1 MKRILKFGIILIFL
15 LIIVGCENKNEQHTH
30 NYSINTIPATC
41 TEKGSIEYKCPC
53 GYFYI
58 EEIELSD
65 HVFSAWTIVE
75 EAGINKEGKK
85 QRICLQCKYVETDI
99 IAAETHTHMYTGK
112 VVHPTCTEK
121 GYTEYECECGHKYQ
135 ENEINP
141 LGHAYTDWV
150 IVKEATETENGF
162 RQKKCIICGDVIS
175 ETIIYSH
182 IHTYQENIIEADC
195 ENYGYTEYKCECG
208 YSYKDRYVNPLG
220 HKYEEWKVVKEATE
234 TEEGLKEQECSR
246 CKDKVTENIP
256 VKEHVHNYISTII
269 NPTCTSQGYTEYTC
283 GCKNTYRDNYTDP
296 TGHIE
301 EKIEGIEPTYTE
313 TGLSEGVKCKVC
325 NIIIVEQKTLPMLV
339 DKTLSITWYDPK
351 FDMIEEERTYDSSKG
366 LNSKEFLV
374 LEKEGYEFLGWSLK
388 RVIES
393 ENDLVSIITKGHAQ
407 SITLYAQWKPIEYNI
422 IYNGAFKNCHSNPT
436 KYTIED
442 AFTLEN
448 AEWTGLKFVQW
459 CDIEGKKID
468 YIELGTIGDITL
480 EAQWASEE
488 NQVVQ
493 SKDLDYSIEYDEEN
507 QLYYFVF
514 YVGTIENV
522 VINELFSQ
530 YKHVGESLSYNKT
543 NTVSIGSESATT
555 VSNTISEYVSKTVNW
570 EETIGEIKS
579 KTEGNESGFKFGG
592 SVSIVP
598 GIGGYEA
605 AVENKH
611 IESKTNTDSK
621 ETTNGTSDTSGES
634 YENTFSSTVAYNS
647 TYSTSITASLNVSE
661 TSPQG
666 TYRFVSVGKVY
677 VFTVLTFNFSE
688 NKFYFDTYSVMDDKL
703 VGMSLYTPDSDLN
716 INVSYSKGFDYEIP
730 NLNFVEEMKNAYKVR
745 YNSNGGKGEMS
756 QSVFFVDQDGKLQ
769 ENKFSK
775 DGYSFIGWSKT
786 PEGPIEFNKEEI
798 VNNIGS
804 KDEEIDLYAQWVANS
819 YEVTLNP
826 NEGKLVNK
834 QIKVTYDEEYGELP
848 EPVRYGY
855 EFLGWYYEN
864 TKIDNR
870 SIVKL
875 NKDHTLE
882 AHWGHSIFIYPD
894 SMSQATGIGYIK
906 IIKEYGES
914 IVLKDLYSLVSKN
927 GYIVSFEEDVPSVM
941 PDYDLHLVCVYL
953 PITYNYNRSKEYKI
967 IGDGIF
973 LPNNMF
979 NNMLN
984 NSMDTIVFSSMSGI
998 DRYLEEGYSKIKVNI
1013 FINIKEEDAGYQHIA
1028 LLADELTIRSDGV
1041 GCLNTCSILLKNV
1054 NGDSCYWMLEHG
1066 GDGKACT
1073 IYSEHNLSATISLA
1087 DFSTGNLYI
1096 VYGASGNNSND
1107 WYNKDVKVT
1116 ITFIK

>member
-41 TEKGSIEYKCPC
+41 IKKGSIEYKCPC

-65 HVFSAWTIVE
+65 HVFSDWIIVE

-112 VVHPTCTEK
+112 VVNPTCTEK

-150 IVKEATETENGF
+150 IVKEATETE
-162 RQKKCIICGDVIS
+162 
-175 ETIIYSH
+175 
-182 IHTYQENIIEADC
+182 
-195 ENYGYTEYKCECG
+195 
-208 YSYKDRYVNPLG
+208 
-220 HKYEEWKVVKEATE
+220 
-234 TEEGLKEQECSR
+234 EGLKEQECSR

-256 VKEHVHNYISTII
+256 VKEHEHNYISTII

-374 LEKEGYEFLGWSLK
+374 FEKEGYEFLGWSLK

-459 CDIEGKKID
+459 CDIKGKKID

-480 EAQWASEE
+480 EAQWESEE

-530 YKHVGESLSYNKT
+530 YKHVGESLSYTKT
-543 NTVSIGSESATT
+543 NTVSIGSENATT
-555 VSNTISEYVSKTVNW
+555 VSNTISEYVSNSVNW
-570 EETIGEIKS
+570 EETKGK
-579 KTEGNESGFKFGG
+579 
-592 SVSIVP
+592 
-598 GIGGYEA
+598 
-605 AVENKH
+605 
-611 IESKTNTDSK
+611 IESKTKGWENGVSTEYKNLTQTFGYKLEGKWYESETDT
-621 ETTNGTSDTSGES
+621 ETTEYTHGGSSSSGET
-634 YENTFSSTVAYNS
+634 YETIISNTLAYNS
-647 TYSTSITASLNVSE
+647 TYSTSITSSLNVNE

-677 VFTVLTFNFSE
+677 VFTVLTFNYNE
-688 NKFYFDTYSVMDDKL
+688 NKFYFDMYSVMDDEL

-730 NLNFVEEMKNAYKVR
+730 NLNFVEEMENSYKVR

-756 QSVFFVDQDGKLQ
+756 QSVFFVDHNGKLQ

-786 PEGPIEFNKEEI
+786 SEGPMEFNKEEI

-804 KDEEIDLYAQWVANS
+804 KDETIDLYAQWVANT

-826 NEGKLVNK
+826 NGGNLANK

-848 EPVRYGY
+848 KPVRYGY

-875 NKDHTLE
+875 NKNHTLE

-906 IIKEYGES
+906 IVKEYGES
-914 IVLKDLYSLVSKN
+914 IVLKDLYNLVSKN
-927 GYIVSFEEDVPSVM
+927 GYIVSFEEDIPSLM

-953 PITYNYNRSKEYKI
+953 PITYNYIRSKEYKI

-973 LPNNMF
+973 LF
-979 NNMLN
+979 SNMLN
-984 NSMDTIVFSSMSGI
+984 NSMDTIVFSSMSGL

-1013 FINIKEEDAGYQHIA
+1013 SINIKEEDAGYQHIA

-1041 GCLNTCSILLKNV
+1041 GCLNTCSILLENV
-1054 NGDSCYWMLEHG
+1054 NGDSCHWMLEHG
-1066 GDGKACT
+1066 GDGKAFT
-1073 IYSEHNLSATISLA
+1073 SYSEHNLNATISLA

-1096 VYGASGNNSND
+1096 AYGASGNNSND
-1107 WYNKDVKVT
+1107 WFNKDVKVT